1 MNEVFTFTEKGLEK
15 LDKRKPLPFGHKV
28 VYFGVGMCDSIYAVC
43 SEIDKHGSQKI
54 VCMGSPEYM
63 ETSMFMTIDSYDRP
77 LSKTFGIG
85 CYWDDIT
92 HHIFPEDEVRK
103 QIEIAEQFEITLAER
118 ADAEKKANEE
128 ARERLKEE
136 FSYLTFNPKSE
147 KKITKSNLVTLL
159 THTFPRVKFSVKCEH
174 DYTYN
179 VSWTDGPT
187 DDSVSEITR
196 KFVNHH
202 RDITGDYYDYEPS
215 NFNRVFGGFKFV
227 FTDRNYSEKVQ
238 EYIKS
243 NFNNEYRDPAREM
256 FGRYLEE
263 TNFPLHY
270 TSFVYDPCKDP
281 KFNFEVPEASQ
292 TETTLIE
299 NMEIGDIK
307 IIDYSEKSFVVT
319 GNTKPIKDT
328 LKDLGGKFNF
338 RLSCGAGWVFSK
350 TKIEE
355 VKRKLNLI

>member
-28 VYFGVGMCDSIYAVC
+28 VYFGYGMMDSIYAVC
-43 SEIDKHGSQKI
+43 GEMNEFGSQKI

-63 ETSMFMTIDSYDRP
+63 DSSMFNTIDSYSRP

-85 CYWDDIT
+85 CYWDDVT
-92 HHIFPEDEVRK
+92 HHIFQEDEVRK
-103 QIEIAEQFEITLAER
+103 QMEIAEKFDIILEER
-118 ADAEKKANEE
+118 EAAEKKANEE
-128 ARERLKEE
+128 ERERLKEE
-136 FSYLTFNPKSE
+136 FSYLTFNPQSD

-159 THTFPRVKFSVKCEH
+159 TRTFPRVKFSVKCEH

-179 VSWTDGPT
+179 VSWVDGPT
-187 DDSVSEITR
+187 DESVRKITGM
-196 KFVNHH
+196 FVDHH
-202 RDITGDYYDYEPS
+202 RDFTGDYYDYEPS

-227 FTDRNYSEKVQ
+227 FTDREYSEKVQ

-256 FGRYLEE
+256 FGRALNE
-263 TNFPLHY
+263 TDFPINY
-270 TSFVYDPCKDP
+270 NSFDYNPANNP
-281 KFNFEVPEASQ
+281 KFTFEVPETPQ
-292 TETTLIE
+292 TETSSIE
-299 NMEIGDIK
+299 NMEIGDLK

-355 VKRKLNLI
+355 VKSKLNLI

>member
-15 LDKRKPLPFGHKV
+15 LEKRQPLPFGHKV

-43 SEIDKHGSQKI
+43 SDIDKNGSQKI

-103 QIEIAEQFEITLAER
+103 QIEIAEQFEITLAQR
-118 ADAEKKANEE
+118 AAAENKANEE
-128 ARERLKEE
+128 ERERLKEE
-136 FSYLTFNPKSE
+136 YSYLTFNPNNDR
-147 KKITKSNLVTLL
+147 KITKSNLVTLL

-179 VSWTDGPT
+179 VSWIDGPT

-215 NFNRVFGGFKFV
+215 NFNRVFGGFRFV
-227 FTDRNYSEKVQ
+227 FTQRHFSEKVYDYRKFKFGDDISSDEARCFWDTLQ
-238 EYIKS
+238 ET
-243 NFNNEYRDPAREM
+243 E
-256 FGRYLEE
+256 
-263 TNFPLHY
+263 FPLNY
-270 TSFVYDPCKDP
+270 TSFDYIQDKKPH
-281 KFNFEVPEASQ
+281 FIFEVPETSQ
-292 TETTLIE
+292 IETTSIE
-299 NMEIGDIK
+299 NIEIGDLK

-319 GNTKPIKDT
+319 GNTKPIKET
-328 LKDLGGKFNF
+328 LKALGGMFNF

-355 VKRKLNLI
+355 VKSKLQLI